1 MENKDS
7 EHVLN
12 ELLLKLYNK
21 NVKQY
26 ESLSEATKA
35 KYLQTEL
42 KKNGVIFSK
51 DSAEILT
58 LLKLKKLTDEINENI
73 TNIHDSIIYSNNQSK
88 LSRLHNNI
96 TKIFSSTQ
104 ALEENIQNF
113 KVCISNIEKIFIK
126 KINKIRQNKGSK
138 KTKTE
143 KSVTEKKMTKKITLR
158 ISSK

>member
-7 EHVLN
+7 AHVLN

-26 ESLSEATKA
+26 ESLSEATKT
-35 KYLQTEL
+35 KYIQTEL
-42 KKNGVIFSK
+42 KKNGIIFSK
-51 DSAEILT
+51 DSAEISV

>member
-7 EHVLN
+7 TDVLN

-21 NVKQY
+21 NIKEY
-26 ESLSEATKA
+26 KSLSEADKT

-42 KKNGVIFSK
+42 KKIGIIFSK
-51 DSAEILT
+51 DSEEILT
-58 LLKLKKLTDEINENI
+58 LLKLKKLTDEMNENI
-73 TNIHDSIIYSNNQSK
+73 TTIHDSIIYSNNQSK

-96 TKIFSSTQ
+96 TKIFSTTQ
-104 ALEENIQNF
+104 ALEENIQKF
-113 KVCISNIEKIFIK
+113 KIYISSIEKIFIK

-143 KSVTEKKMTKKITLR
+143 KSVTEKTKTRKASVR
-158 ISSK
+158 IKS